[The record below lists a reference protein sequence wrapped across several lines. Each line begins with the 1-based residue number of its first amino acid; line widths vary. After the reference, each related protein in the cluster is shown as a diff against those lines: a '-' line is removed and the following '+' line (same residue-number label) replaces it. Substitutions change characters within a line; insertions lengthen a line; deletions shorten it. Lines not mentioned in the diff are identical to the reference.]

1 MKTGLEGTVYRKK
14 VIVDELHKAHNVKG
28 THAIEVFTHYA
39 SHKNSNNDEFA
50 IVGMDS
56 YLPFH
61 VINQGLEENDEVGGE
76 RVTINQ
82 KMSFNI
88 IFNARGYNISTT
100 LDVTVKI
107 PTTRSESI
115 KVQDGIFQPVRIPGI
130 VRDSDDMFVKRRVE
144 EMMAD
149 NKHMIMKHLPE
160 SIEIRPL
167 TERGEYISVL
177 KNKGIAV

>member
-50 IVGMDS
+50 IVGIDS

-61 VINQGLEENDEVGGE
+61 VINQGLEENDEIGGE

-115 KVQDGIFQPVRIPGI
+115 RVQDGVFQPVRIPGI
-130 VRDSDDMFVKRRVE
+130 VRESDNMFVKRRVE

>member
-28 THAIEVFTHYA
+28 THVIEVFTHYA
-39 SHKNSNNDEFA
+39 SHKNKNNDEFA

-56 YLPFH
+56 YLPFN
-61 VINQGLEENDEVGGE
+61 VINQGLDENDEVGGE

-107 PTTRSESI
+107 PTSRSESI
-115 KVQDGIFQPVRIPGI
+115 KVQDGVFQPVRIPGI
-130 VRDSDDMFVKRRVE
+130 VRDSDNMFVKRRVE

>member
-39 SHKNSNNDEFA
+39 SHKNTNNDEFA

-130 VRDSDDMFVKRRVE
+130 VRESDNMFVKRRVE

>member
-39 SHKNSNNDEFA
+39 SHKNTNNDEFA
-50 IVGMDS
+50 ILGMDS
-56 YLPFH
+56 YLPFE
-61 VINQGLEENDEVGGE
+61 VTNQGLDENDEVGGE

-88 IFNARGYNISTT
+88 IFHAAGYNVSTT

-107 PTTRSESI
+107 PTTRSETL
-115 KVQDGIFQPVRIPGI
+115 KVQDGVFQPIKVPGCVRESDRTF
-130 VRDSDDMFVKRRVE
+130 VRRRVE
-144 EMMAD
+144 EMMAA
-149 NKHMIMKHLPE
+149 NKHMIMKHLPK
-160 SIEIRPL
+160 SIEINPL
-167 TERGEYISVL
+167 TERGQYISVL
-177 KNKGIAV
+177 KNKGIAI

>member
-28 THAIEVFTHYA
+28 THAIELFTHYT
-39 SHKNSNNDEFA
+39 SHKNTNNDEFA
-50 IVGMDS
+50 ILGMDS
-56 YLPFH
+56 YLPFE
-61 VINQGLEENDEVGGE
+61 VTNQGLDENDTVGGE

-88 IFNARGYNISTT
+88 IFNARGYNVSTT

-115 KVQDGIFQPVRIPGI
+115 KVQNGTFQPIRIPGI
-130 VRDSDDMFVKRRVE
+130 VRDSDNTFVRRRVE

-149 NKHMIMKHLPE
+149 NKHMIMKRLPE

-177 KNKGIAV
+177 KNKGFAV